1 MQTPTETLT
10 TLQTVAVAKATAKLR
25 KLFIMGFMA
34 GAFIAFAAV
43 ASTIASMNLL
53 AHPETFGLGK
63 LISGA
68 VFTAGLIMVVLGGAE
83 LFTGNSL
90 MLTGLLAHKITPRQ
104 LLRNWTVVYLANFL
118 GGLFVAGMIAL
129 AGSFAM
135 NGGLF
140 GITASNIAN
149 TKVGLGF
156 FQALILG
163 ILCNLLVCLA
173 VWLAATAKS
182 VPGKVLAIFFP
193 IMLFIVSGFEHSIAN
208 MYYIPAGFFASG
220 NYDWWGMLGN
230 LVPVTLGNIIGGG
243 LFVAG
248 AYHFALEG
256 AKIDL
261 SINENKSWPKS
272 KSKSPKTKTSRTS
285 RTKTTRTSKKSQ
297 TKKSAR

>member
-1 MQTPTETLT
+1 MQTPIETLI

-25 KLFIMGFMA
+25 KLLIMGFMA
-34 GAFIAFAAV
+34 GMFIAFAAV

-63 LISGA
+63 LISGV

-90 MLTGLLAHKITPRQ
+90 MLTGLFTHKITAKQ
-104 LLRNWTVVYLANFL
+104 LLRNWLIVYAANFL
-118 GGLFVAGMIAL
+118 GGMFVAGMLGL

-135 NGGLF
+135 NGGVF
-140 GITASNIAN
+140 GATASNIAN
-149 TKVGLGF
+149 AKIGLDF
-156 FQALILG
+156 FPALILG
-163 ILCNLLVCLA
+163 IFCNLLVCLA

-182 VPGKVLAIFFP
+182 VPGKILAIFFP
-193 IMLFIVSGFEHSIAN
+193 IMLFIISGFEHSIAN

-248 AYHFALEG
+248 TYHFALEG
-256 AKIDL
+256 GKIDT
-261 SINENKSWPKS
+261 SINGNKSWPKS
-272 KSKSPKTKTSRTS
+272 KSKSPKTKTSKTS
-285 RTKTTRTSKKSQ
+285 RTKTTKVSKKSQ
-297 TKKSAR
+297 TKKSVK